1 MRDATAHSI
10 GHMNGIDAITGKRVS
25 GLAHLR
31 QSIRDILTTPIGSR
45 VMRRDYGSRLY
56 ELVDAPVNRE
66 TLLDLYGATAEALA
80 IWEPRIEVEQ
90 VTAESAEP
98 GRVVLALSGVYIP
111 TGEVVTIDGIEVS

>member
-1 MRDATAHSI
+1 
-10 GHMNGIDAITGKRVS
+10 MNGTDANTGKRIT

-66 TLLDLYGATAEALA
+66 TLLDLYAATAEALA
-80 IWEPRIEVEQ
+80 TWEPRIEVEQ
-90 VTAESAEP
+90 VTADSAAP
-98 GRVVLALSGVYIP
+98 GRVVLTVKGIYIP

>member
-10 GHMNGIDAITGKRVS
+10 GHMNGTDAITGKRVS
-25 GLAHLR
+25 GLTHLR